1 MLQEYRAEFHAM
13 GTDVQVLAVDSAG
26 SAAVPR
32 LLERVQALFQ
42 REEARFSRF
51 RPDSEL
57 SRLNQAGELREPSAA
72 MWDVLRRAR
81 RWWRATGGDFDPTLL
96 AALERAG
103 YDRSF
108 EALAAG
114 RSVGSRRAVRQ
125 PGGHSRL
132 VLEEVGGRR
141 RVRLLDGAR
150 LDLGGIV
157 KGWTVDRAAELLAP
171 VGRYLVDAGGDIRA
185 GGDSLDAPGWCVAV
199 EDPLRPPGD
208 AGHICIRDMAVATS
222 GTYRRRWRLADGGE
236 AHHLI
241 DPASG
246 VPSESGVV
254 SATMVGAS
262 AEACDVWAKVALLR
276 GVGRGLAFLEGAGAP
291 GLLTDALGARHA
303 TSRWRWYPGPA
314 LEADAG
320 TLLESLEVV
329 WE

>member
-1 MLQEYRAEFHAM
+1 MLQEYRAESRAM
-13 GTDVQVLAVDSAG
+13 GTDIQVLAVDSAG

-32 LLERVQALFQ
+32 LLERALALFQ

-96 AALERAG
+96 TALERAG
-103 YDRSF
+103 YDRTF
-108 EALAAG
+108 EAVVGRKAPAG
-114 RSVGSRRAVRQ
+114 RSAVRR
-125 PGGHSRL
+125 PTGHSRMT
-132 VLEEVGGRR
+132 LEESGGRR

-157 KGWTVDRAAELLAP
+157 KGWAVDRAAELLAP
-171 VGRYLVDAGGDIRA
+171 VGRFLVDAGGDIRA
-185 GGDSLDAPGWCVAV
+185 GGDSLDAPGWCVSL
-199 EDPLRPPGD
+199 EDPLDTSGD
-208 AGHICIRDMAVATS
+208 AGYICVRDMAVATS

-246 VPSESGVV
+246 MPSESGVV
-254 SATMVGAS
+254 SATVVGAS

-276 GVGRGLAFLEGAGAP
+276 GVGRGLAFLEGVGAA

-314 LEADAG
+314 LEDNAG
-320 TLLESLEVV
+320 ALLEVV

>member
-1 MLQEYRAEFHAM
+1 MLQEYRAESRAM
-13 GTDVQVLAVDSAG
+13 GTDIQVLAVDSAG

-32 LLERVQALFQ
+32 LLQRVLGLFQ
-42 REEARFSRF
+42 REETRFSRF

-57 SRLNQAGELREPSAA
+57 SRLNQAGELREPSPA
-72 MWDVLRRAR
+72 MWDVLHRAR

-108 EALAAG
+108 EALAG
-114 RSVGSRRAVRQ
+114 RSAGSRLAVRR
-125 PGGHSRL
+125 PRGHSRL
-132 VLEEVGGRR
+132 VLEESGGRR

-157 KGWTVDRAAELLAP
+157 KGWAVDRASELLAP
-171 VGRYLVDAGGDIRA
+171 VGRYLVDAGGDIYA
-185 GGDSLDAPGWCVAV
+185 AGDSLDAPGWCVSL
-199 EDPLRPPGD
+199 EDPLSTSGD
-208 AGHICIRDMAVATS
+208 AGYVCVRDMAVATS
-222 GTYRRRWRLADGGE
+222 GTYRRRWRLAEGGE

-246 VPSESGVV
+246 MPSESGVV
-254 SATMVGAS
+254 SVTVVGAS

-276 GVGRGLAFLEGAGAP
+276 GVGGGLAFLEGVGAA
-291 GLLTDALGARHA
+291 GLLTDALGARYA

-314 LEADAG
+314 LEDNAG
-320 TLLESLEVV
+320 ALLESVEVV